1 VHAGCQILF
10 NTDWKPYRCSG
21 SAKKNHTGAEFFLFL
36 SKLGRLEMKSREKK
50 NKNKKKRKTNDDKKI
65 KSKKRKDNKTLSQK
79 SIEKT

>member
-1 VHAGCQILF
+1 MQVAKF
-10 NTDWKPYRCSG
+10 CSTLTG
-21 SAKKNHTGAEFFLFL
+21 NHTGARVRQKKNHTGAEVFLFL

-50 NKNKKKRKTNDDKKI
+50 IRTKKRKTNDDKKI